1 MSTIVFGGGEV
12 QPPAYPFPSVTPG
25 GLLLVGSPSIS
36 LAFAGG
42 PTSPVILH
50 VFALFGS
57 DGAAPSWVQRDD
69 IRLQGSPVFV
79 GGCGS
84 FARFP
89 PGSVF
94 YAQQGRRLRE
104 GSLGGFNIAI
114 PFDPPAPPVAVGFDS
129 VTALFVAIASGQ
141 PSGSYVINVS

>member
-36 LAFAGG
+36 LALAGG

-50 VFALFGS
+50 TFVLMGS
-57 DGAAPSWVQRDD
+57 DGAAPGWVQRNDVT
-69 IRLQGSPVFV
+69 LQGATVLV

-84 FARFP
+84 FARYA

-114 PFDPPAPPVAVGFDS
+114 PFDPPAPPVAVGYDS
-129 VTALFVAIASGQ
+129 VTALFVSIASGQ
-141 PSGSYVINVS
+141 PSGSYSITVS